1 MEPITAFRGRY
12 AIFSNYALG
21 RIFYRGHAWASVEH
35 AYQAQ
40 KTLYPELQKRIRDAA
55 TPAIA
60 KKLARSYELRP
71 DWDEVKVE
79 IMAELLREKF
89 SAEPARRILLATA
102 TAELVEGNWWG
113 DVFWG
118 QCPLGTGENWLGRL
132 LMVVRQELWLCVVND
147 EPFIPLSEVWQP

>member
-12 AIFSNYALG
+12 AIFSNYSLCS
-21 RIFYRGHAWASVEH
+21 IFYKGHWWASVEH
-35 AYQAQ
+35 AYQAMKSTDPAMQ
-40 KTLYPELQKRIRDAA
+40 KYIRDCA

-71 DWDEVKVE
+71 DWDEVKVD

-132 LMVVRQELWLCVVND
+132 LMVVRQELWLCVVNN